1 MLDDITLDPTG
12 LSAPESGAFPRSA
25 ETETRQDSIAGTIGK
40 SAAIGA
46 LAVNL
51 AACGGASADGAG
63 GGSATSGGGA
73 TGSVEQD
80 ERKPETDAQAARFA
94 LHASLSVSPQDISDL
109 KQIGYEPWLDRQM
122 DATNVQSAA
131 EFFESR
137 GFNRIDTNSYY
148 SRTQPADAMIWNQLM
163 AGGSGVRKRIALALS
178 EFFVVSLN
186 SVDSLIWRSQGMGA
200 YWDMLNDRAFGNFRD
215 LLEDVSLAPVMGVY
229 LNTRGNRKADA
240 RTGRVPDEN
249 FGREIMQLFSI
260 GLHDLNID
268 GTDKLNGSGQPIE
281 TYDNEDVT
289 GIAKVFTGYD
299 LDFSETTMH
308 PHPSGSNWQI
318 PDPDVAMRPMTADAG
333 KWRYPRSESF
343 HSPEEKSFLGTTI
356 PAGTGPAESLAI
368 ALDTLFN
375 HPNVGPFFGKQMI
388 QRLVTSNPSP
398 AYVTRV
404 AQTFNDD
411 GTGKRGN
418 LRAVFKAILLDD
430 EALSDSGLSDP
441 RFGKLREPML
451 RYIQWARTVGVQSA
465 SGKWDIG
472 STDSSTYGLAQS
484 PLRSPSVFNYFRP
497 AYFSTN
503 SQAAAND
510 MVAPEFQLVNETTV
524 AAYLNFMQQV
534 IRGKGSRSNDV
545 KPLYSAEIAIAHDR
559 AALLDRLDL
568 LLTGNQ
574 LMAATRSEILTVL
587 EGIDVTQ
594 ASPEQDKLN
603 MIYIAVMLV
612 MASYDY
618 LIQR

>member
-1 MLDDITLDPTG
+1 MLDEDRRDRTWEAAPEIGTAQTPDTTGEPDGHLASTLGRTAALGALATG
-12 LSAPESGAFPRSA
+12 LSA
-25 ETETRQDSIAGTIGK
+25 
-40 SAAIGA
+40 
-46 LAVNL
+46 
-51 AACGGASADGAG
+51 CG
-63 GGSATSGGGA
+63 GGGA
-73 TGSVEQD
+73 DGSSASGETSASSFFSSAPRAVA
-80 ERKPETDAQAARFA
+80 KPETDAQAARFA
-94 LHASLSVSPQDISDL
+94 LHASLSVSPQDIESL
-109 KQIGYEPWLDRQM
+109 KDIGYEPWLTRQM
-122 DATNVQSAA
+122 DAANALSAA
-131 EFFESR
+131 DFFESR
-137 GFNRIDTNSYY
+137 GFNRIDANHYY

-163 AGGSGVRKRIALALS
+163 AGGSGVRKRVALALS

-186 SVDSLIWRSQGMGA
+186 AVDSLIWRAQGMGA
-200 YWDMLNDRAFGNFRD
+200 YWDMLNARAFGNFRD
-215 LLEDVSLAPVMGVY
+215 VLEDVSLAPVMGVY

-260 GLHDLNID
+260 GLHELNID
-268 GTDKLNGSGQPIE
+268 GTDRLDGSGQPIE
-281 TYDNEDVT
+281 TYDNDDVT

-299 LDFSETTMH
+299 LDFSATTMH
-308 PHPSGSNWQI
+308 PHPTGGTWEI
-318 PDPDVAMRPMTADAG
+318 PGPDVAIRPMTADASA
-333 KWRYPRSESF
+333 WRYPRSESF
-343 HSPEEKSFLGTTI
+343 HSPEEKRFLGTTI

-368 ALDTLFN
+368 TLDTLFN

-404 AQTFNDD
+404 AQAFNDD
-411 GTGKRGN
+411 GTGTRGN
-418 LRAVFKAILLDD
+418 LRAVFKAILLDE
-430 EALSDSGLSDP
+430 EALSDSGLTDP

-472 STDSSTYGLAQS
+472 TTDSSAYGLSQS

-497 AYFSTN
+497 AYFSN
-503 SQAAAND
+503 GSQAAANA

-534 IRGKGSRSNDV
+534 IRGKGARSNDV
-545 KPLYSAEIAIAHDR
+545 KPLYAAEIAIAHDR
-559 AALLDRLDL
+559 PALLDRLDL

-574 LMAATRSEILTVL
+574 LMAATRSEILGVLNGITVT
-587 EGIDVTQ
+587 E
-594 ASPEQDKLN
+594 ASPEQNKLD

>member
-1 MLDDITLDPTG
+1 MLEDITLDHTG
-12 LSAPESGAFPRSA
+12 ASAPESEAAPRSSEI
-25 ETETRQDSIAGTIGK
+25 ETGQASIAGQLGK
-40 SAAIGA
+40 AAAVGA
-46 LAVNL
+46 VAINL
-51 AACGGASADGAG
+51 AACSGASADSSA

-73 TGSVEQD
+73 TGSVTQE
-80 ERKPETDAQAARFA
+80 EIKPETDAQAARFA

-109 KQIGYEPWLDRQM
+109 KAIGYEPWLDRQM
-122 DATNVQSAA
+122 DAANAQSAA

-137 GFNRIDTNSYY
+137 GFNRIDTNNYY
-148 SRTQPADAMIWNQLM
+148 SRTQPADAMIWSQLM

-200 YWDMLNDRAFGNFRD
+200 YWDMLNNRAFGNFRD

-229 LNTRGNRKADA
+229 LNTRGNRKADE

-268 GTDKLNGSGQPIE
+268 GTDKLDGSGQPIE

-308 PHPSGSNWQI
+308 PHPSGSNWEI
-318 PDPDVAMRPMTADAG
+318 PDPDVALRPMTADAS
-333 KWRYPRSESF
+333 KWRYPRNESF

-404 AQTFNDD
+404 AQAFNDD

-418 LRAVFKAILLDD
+418 LRAVFKAILLDE

-472 STDSSTYGLAQS
+472 STESSTYGLAQS

-497 AYFSTN
+497 AYFATN

-559 AALLDRLDL
+559 TALLDRLDL

-574 LMAATRSEILTVL
+574 MMEATRSEILSVL